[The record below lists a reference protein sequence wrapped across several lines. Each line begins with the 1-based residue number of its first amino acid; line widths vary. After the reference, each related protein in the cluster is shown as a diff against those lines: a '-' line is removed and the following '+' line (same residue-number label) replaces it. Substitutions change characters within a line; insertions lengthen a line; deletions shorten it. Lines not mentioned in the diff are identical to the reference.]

1 MLFQAGSVSKPMF
14 ALTLLRYVD
23 KGLIDLDADISG
35 IVPEFVRK
43 GPLTFPA
50 LLSHTAGY
58 NLHGFPGY
66 RADHEPLSLEDVLN
80 GKGVTPK
87 LRRIRPYGRQHMYS
101 GGGITLAEL
110 AFTRITGTTLREAFR
125 KEVAEP
131 LGLPGPRS
139 ARPSGRRLPSLWA
152 FSAPAFSS
160 RWMRSS
166 LSTPRSA
173 SDWRSRKTLPTDITI
188 IPSTPLPA
196 CGRRPQS
203 LSGSALPFPGAIVG
217 AVSSKRRPHGA

>member
-1 MLFQAGSVSKPMF
+1 MF

-80 GKGVTPK
+80 DKGN
-87 LRRIRPYGRQHMYS
+87 S
-101 GGGITLAEL
+101 
-110 AFTRITGTTLREAFR
+110 
-125 KEVAEP
+125 
-131 LGLPGPRS
+131 RS
-139 ARPSGRRLPSLWA
+139 SEGFVLMASSTSIPAAASLWPSLHLHA
-152 FSAPAFSS
+152 
-160 RWMRSS
+160 
-166 LSTPRSA
+166 
-173 SDWRSRKTLPTDITI
+173 
-188 IPSTPLPA
+188 
-196 CGRRPQS
+196 
-203 LSGSALPFPGAIVG
+203 
-217 AVSSKRRPHGA
+217 